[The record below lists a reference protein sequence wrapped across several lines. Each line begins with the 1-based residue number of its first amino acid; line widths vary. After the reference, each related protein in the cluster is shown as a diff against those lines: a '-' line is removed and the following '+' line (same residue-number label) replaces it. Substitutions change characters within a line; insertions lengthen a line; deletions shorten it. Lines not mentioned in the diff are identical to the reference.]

1 MKGAHV
7 PKISPALLVSIAI
20 VASVGGAQAQF
31 FGAPQQRG
39 PSALPENLDPAMCDQ
54 MAAMPNAPMSPE
66 ACRSM
71 IGMAQGMKSS
81 GSDPSAIR
89 AGDETMSCEQINTEM
104 RSVATPM
111 VSAETSA
118 QARTAADAQMAL
130 MQKQQAET
138 KGFIAGQMAM
148 GVGVA
153 AVGQL
158 PGGGF
163 AAMAAQQA
171 MMAQQQAFAQKQ
183 IQEAAPVRAQTSQ
196 ALTATTTEMTQA
208 MRENPRFARLM
219 NMSIEKSCPPPPDM
233 PPPTP

>member
-1 MKGAHV
+1 M
-7 PKISPALLVSIAI
+7 PKLTAALMISIAI
-20 VASVGGAQAQF
+20 VAFAGAAQAQL
-31 FGAPQQRG
+31 FGAPQPRN
-39 PSALPENLDPAMCDQ
+39 PNTIPDNLDPAMCDQ
-54 MAAMPNAPMSPE
+54 MAAIPNAPMTPE

-71 IGMAQGMKSS
+71 IGMAQGMKTS
-81 GSDPSAIR
+81 GSDPSAMR
-89 AGDETMSCEQINTEM
+89 AGDESMSCDQINTEM

-111 VSAETSA
+111 VSAETGA

-138 KGFIAGQMAM
+138 QGFVAGQMAM
-148 GVGVA
+148 GVGA
-153 AVGQL
+153 AALGMV
-158 PGGGF
+158 PGGGY

-196 ALTATTTEMTQA
+196 ALTATTTEMTQG

-219 NMSIEKSCPPPPDM
+219 NMSVEKSCPPPPDM
-233 PPPTP
+233 ADPRR

>member
-1 MKGAHV
+1 M
-7 PKISPALLVSIAI
+7 PKFSSALLVSIAI
-20 VASVGGAQAQF
+20 ITSVGAAQAQL
-31 FGAPQQRG
+31 FGPRPEARTVG
-39 PSALPENLDPAMCDQ
+39 PNSIPENMDPAMCDQ
-54 MAAMPNAPMSPE
+54 LAGIPNAPMSAE

-71 IGMAQGMKSS
+71 MGMAQGMKSS
-81 GSDPSAIR
+81 GSDPSAVR
-89 AGDETMSCEQINTEM
+89 AGDESLSCDQINAEM

-111 VSAETSA
+111 VSAETGA

-130 MQKQQAET
+130 MEKQQAEQ

-148 GVGVA
+148 GVGTA
-153 AVGQL
+153 ALGMV

-183 IQEAAPVRAQTSQ
+183 MQEAAPVRAQTSQ
-196 ALTATTTEMTQA
+196 AITATTTEMTQS

-219 NMSIEKSCPPPPDM
+219 NMSVEKSCPPPPDM
-233 PPPTP
+233 ADPRR